1 MPNVDLSDYAGL
13 LIFGIIIIKILLAV
27 AGYKMNGEGS
37 AIVSGALAVVGMW
50 VGLGLVNLMDFND
63 ATPETVITI
72 GICSVLPSSV
82 YILFDFSTWLQK
94 RKFEKLRQK
103 ENAYREEISRL
114 EQEISDRKT
123 IFHLIQLINRCG
135 CETVYFENH
144 RELSD
149 MNRIT
154 NDINMKKAQLKDI
167 SSQIM
172 VGRN

>member
-1 MPNVDLSDYAGL
+1 MRGNSTISNRCRCHRTAAVDHRTSCRWRPPYA
-13 LIFGIIIIKILLAV
+13 
-27 AGYKMNGEGS
+27 
-37 AIVSGALAVVGMW
+37 
-50 VGLGLVNLMDFND
+50 D

-82 YILFDFSTWLQK
+82 YILFAFSSWLQK
-94 RKFEKLRQK
+94 RKLEKLRQK
-103 ENAYREEISRL
+103 ENAYREEIARL

-123 IFHLIQLINRCG
+123 VFHLIQLINRCG

-172 VGRN
+172 VGRNSI